1 MPDKVRIGI
10 IGAGNIFRQRHFPG
24 LAKIDDAE
32 VAVICNRSEE
42 SARGIA
48 AEFGL
53 NPEIMTDPSA
63 VMARDDLDAVMIG
76 TWPYK
81 HCPLVLE
88 SLDAGKHTFVQAR
101 MAMNLQ
107 EAKAMYAKAEE
118 TGLVAQICPS
128 PFGLKGHNVMKRLI
142 GEGYLGDIYN
152 VHASFLTGDLVDPT
166 APLHWRQVA
175 RYSGLNAL
183 AMGIVVETIQRWF
196 GYLKTVSAQAETFIK
211 ERPLGHGDGSGP
223 VERPDT
229 VYITGHMENGATAA
243 FLFSGVARLGV
254 YPLVEAYGSNGTLI
268 YNLATDTITG
278 GRNSDDALTEI
289 SIPDNEAK
297 PWTVEQDFIDA
308 IQTGKPADTT
318 FSAGVKYMEFTEAV
332 FRSVESGGS
341 VNLPLVV

>member
-32 VAVICNRSEE
+32 VVAICNRSEK
-42 SARGIA
+42 SGCAIA

-53 NPEIMTDPSA
+53 SPEIMTDPHA
-63 VMARDDLDAVMIG
+63 LMARGDLDAVMIG

-81 HCPLVLE
+81 HCPFVLE

-101 MAMNLQ
+101 MAMNLA
-107 EAKAMYAKAEE
+107 EAKAMHAKAEE

-142 GEGYLGDIYN
+142 SDGYLGEIYN
-152 VHASFLTGDLVDPT
+152 VHARFLTGDLVDPGS
-166 APLHWRQVA
+166 PLHWRQVA

-183 AMGIVVETIQRWF
+183 AMGIVVETIHRWF
-196 GYLKTVSAQAETFIK
+196 GYMKTVSAQAETFTK
-211 ERPLGHGDGSGP
+211 QRPLGEGAGSAP

-229 VYITGHMENGATAA
+229 VYITGQMENGGAAA

-254 YPLVEAYGSNGTLI
+254 HPLVEAYGSHGTLI
-268 YNLATDTITG
+268 YNLATDTIHG
-278 GRNSDDALTEI
+278 AQNGDDALGEMP
-289 SIPDNEAK
+289 IPENEAK
-297 PWTVEQDFIDA
+297 PWTVEQDFIHA

-318 FSAGVKYMEFTEAV
+318 FAAGVKYMEFTEAV
-332 FRSVESGGS
+332 FRSVETAGT
-341 VNLPLVV
+341 VTLPLAD

>member
-32 VAVICNRSEE
+32 VAAICNRSEE

-53 NPEIMTDPSA
+53 SPEIMTDPSA
-63 VMARDDLDAVMIG
+63 LMARDDLDAVMIG

-81 HCPLVLE
+81 HCPFVLE

-128 PFGLKGHNVMKRLI
+128 PFGLKGHDVIKRLI
-142 GEGYLGDIYN
+142 GEGCLGDIYN
-152 VHASFLTGDLVDPT
+152 VHARFLTGDLVDRT
-166 APLHWRQVA
+166 KPLHWRQVA

-183 AMGIVVETIQRWF
+183 AMGIVVETIHRWF
-196 GYLKTVSAQAETFIK
+196 GYMKTVSAQAETFTK
-211 ERPLGHGDGSGP
+211 ERPLGEGDGSGP

-243 FLFSGVARLGV
+243 FLFSGVAHLGV

-289 SIPDNEAK
+289 PIPDNEAK

-318 FSAGVKYMEFTEAV
+318 FYAGVKYMEFTEAV
-332 FRSVESGGS
+332 FRSVETAGT
-341 VNLPLVV
+341 VNLPLAD

>member
-88 SLDAGKHTFVQAR
+88 SLDASKHTFVQAR

-107 EAKAMYAKAEE
+107 EAKAMYSKAEE

-142 GEGYLGDIYN
+142 GEGYLGDMYN
-152 VHASFLTGDLVDPT
+152 VHGRFLTGDLVDP
-166 APLHWRQVA
+166 AKPLHWRQVA
-175 RYSGLNAL
+175 RYSGLHAL
-183 AMGIVVETIQRWF
+183 AMGIVVETIHRWF
-196 GYLKTVSAQAETFIK
+196 GYMKTVSAQAETFIK
-211 ERPLGHGDGSGP
+211 ERPLGEGGGSGP

-229 VYITGHMENGATAA
+229 VYITGRMENGAMAA

-289 SIPDNEAK
+289 PIPDNEAK